1 MNKGMKKIMINHSLC
16 SVKCWRRGIV
26 LFFLL
31 NISLLTPF
39 FSLLEII
46 SHSTLHTPHSSIIH
60 AGNLLTDR
68 YNLTSLDLSNGL
80 PHNHVSDIF
89 MDSNG
94 FLWISTYGGGLV
106 RYNGYGVMEPR
117 LSLNSKSC
125 RSITEDRFHRLW
137 VAFDEGINIIDLKT
151 MKSIVPSHPELQ
163 KLLVLPAIR
172 CYHDAL
178 GRIWAITDRQVS
190 LVTFD
195 DQGQVDHIYNYS
207 HSWRMLDIAI
217 SDIEEN
223 GKPWIGIDGG
233 LYRLVEKGGRLIRE
247 EISPLLKPLEDH
259 YITDILKR
267 NNSVWITTNLGLY
280 RYDPYQQKLAE
291 YHHASA
297 PDSHVPADTPT
308 HSLSHVFLSSLAVT
322 SDNRLLIGS
331 LGGVN
336 IYDDQTDSFTAWT
349 TESTIPMKSEFV
361 DCIRVYNGYIW
372 IGTESGGI
380 VCLAPQ
386 RLLLRNSVHTSNP
399 RSLSPNPVN
408 AMYVEPDGR
417 LWVGTVEGGLNL
429 RERGSTD
436 FIHYTTANSG
446 LSHNSV
452 SALAAD
458 NHGRL
463 WIGTWG
469 GGICQTARQ
478 GQHQISRLDLP
489 YEYNWRTNFIGALAN
504 DTINDGLWIGSN
516 AGLFYYN
523 FKTQRIEEPFDSCR
537 SITGSIGA
545 IVDREGCLWM
555 GCMQGL
561 IKVDLHSGR
570 QGHRPFK
577 HEVISHKLDEPDS
590 RIVDKISSFCQTRDG
605 TLWLGSNGYGLYRLV
620 KTESDPRG
628 HFEALTTADGL
639 AFGGVK
645 GIVEDVNGRL
655 WVTTQNGLS
664 VYDPKTRIFSNY
676 FENEGLV
683 NHHFYW
689 NSATSDAS
697 GVIYLG
703 SEGGLIEVL
712 GENTEAKPSW
722 KLVFTQLLV
731 DNQEVTAGS
740 EYLSDD
746 ISIARS
752 IQLREGNRSFSIAF
766 SALDYGNESQAMFS
780 YRMKGLDDEWTSLK
794 LGEHSVRY
802 SALPPGHYTF
812 EVRYV
817 SSLSAEQSEMA
828 SIEVIVHPAF
838 WNSWWFRLLL
848 SVLFVVLVLY
858 IYNRW
863 AAHLKRI
870 EAEQLLNPIRK
881 VLEESDDPRQLQGRI
896 QNILDNQQRYRQSVN
911 KSVEADKEEELRSTR
926 PLMERVMELMEQRYM
941 DSEFGVQ
948 EFCSALGMSRSIA
961 SKHLNAE
968 AGMPVGQF
976 IRNYRLNMAKELL
989 SSKTG
994 NRNITEIAYKVG
1006 FNDPKYF
1013 TRCFTKMFGVSPS
1026 SYNRDEA

>member
-1 MNKGMKKIMINHSLC
+1 MGRIIGGTE
-16 SVKCWRRGIV
+16 VRGYGGARIPQV
-26 LFFLL
+26 HPSMACKLFSCPRTPTPPYLRIILFLL
-31 NISLLTPF
+31 FSYLLPLT
-39 FSLLEII
+39 
-46 SHSTLHTPHSSIIH
+46 SHLSF

-94 FLWISTYGGGLV
+94 FLWICTYGGGLV
-106 RYNGYGVMEPR
+106 RYDGYGVMEPQ
-117 LSLNSKSC
+117 LDLNSKSC
-125 RSITEDRFHRLW
+125 RSITEDHFHRLW

-151 MKSIVPSHPELQ
+151 MKAVMPDHPELQ
-163 KLLVLPAIR
+163 KLLVLPSIR
-172 CYHDAL
+172 CYCDAL
-178 GRIWAITDRQVS
+178 GRIWIITDRQVS

-195 DQGQVDHIYNYS
+195 SEGQAEHIYNYP

-217 SDIEEN
+217 NDVEGN

-233 LYRLVEKGGRLIRE
+233 LYRLVEKGGKLVRE
-247 EISPLLKPLEDH
+247 EISALLRPLEDH

-267 NNSVWITTNLGLY
+267 NNSVWITTNMGLF
-280 RYDPYQQKLAE
+280 RYDPYQQLAE
-291 YHHASA
+291 YHHSTA
-297 PDSHVPADTPT
+297 PGT
-308 HSLSHVFLSSLAVT
+308 LSHVFLSSLAVT
-322 SDNRLLIGS
+322 SDNRLLVGS

-349 TESTIPMKSEFV
+349 TESTVPMKSEFV

-380 VCLAPQ
+380 ACLAPQ
-386 RLLLRNSVHTSNP
+386 RLLLRNSVHTSDS

-429 RERGSTD
+429 RERGSND
-436 FIHYTTANSG
+436 FIHFTTANSG

-458 NHGRL
+458 HHGRL

-469 GGICQTARQ
+469 GGVCQADRQ
-478 GQHQISRLDLP
+478 GAHHISRLDLP
-489 YEYNWRTNFIGALAN
+489 NEYNWRTGFVGALAN
-504 DTINDGLWIGSN
+504 DTINDGLWIGTN

-523 FKTQRIEEPFDSCR
+523 YKTQRIEEPFDICR

-561 IKVDLHSGR
+561 IKVDLLSGS
-570 QGHRPFK
+570 QGRRPFK
-577 HEVISHKLDEPDS
+577 YEVISHKLDEPQS
-590 RIVDKISSFCQTRDG
+590 RIVDKISSFCQTHDG

-620 KTESDPRG
+620 KDTSDPNGR
-628 HFEALTTADGL
+628 FEALTTADGL
-639 AFGGVK
+639 AFAGVK
-645 GIVEDVNGRL
+645 GIVEDANGRL

-664 VYDPKTRIFSNY
+664 VYDPNTRSFSNY
-676 FENEGLV
+676 FESEGLV
-683 NHHFYW
+683 NQHFYW
-689 NSATSDAS
+689 NSAMRDAS

-712 GENTEAKPSW
+712 GENTEAKHHR
-722 KLVFTQLLV
+722 KLVFTRLTV
-731 DNQEVTAGS
+731 DNQEVMAGS

-746 ISIARS
+746 ITIARS
-752 IQLREGNRSFSIAF
+752 IQLRESNRSFSIAF
-766 SALDYGNESQAMFS
+766 SALDYGNEGQAMFS
-780 YRMKGLDDEWTSLK
+780 YRMKGIDDEWTPLR

-812 EVRYV
+812 EVKYV
-817 SSLSAEQSEMA
+817 SSQSTEQSAMA

-848 SVLFVVLVLY
+848 SLFFVVLVLY

-896 QNILDNQQRYRQSVN
+896 QNILDNQQRYRQSVS
-911 KSVEADKEEELRSTR
+911 KSVEADKEEVLRNNR
-926 PLMERVMELMEQRYM
+926 PLMERVMVLMEQNYM
-941 DSEFGVQ
+941 NSEFGVQ
-948 EFCSALGMSRSIA
+948 EFCEALGMSRSIA

-989 SSKTG
+989 SEKTG

-1013 TRCFTKMFGVSPS
+1013 TRCFTKMFGVNPS
-1026 SYNRDEA
+1026 NYGKSIL

>member
-1 MNKGMKKIMINHSLC
+1 MKIEGDRIHFFRDKNKRRFDYCLLSPFIFCYLLLSSPL
-16 SVKCWRRGIV
+16 SV
-26 LFFLL
+26 
-31 NISLLTPF
+31 
-39 FSLLEII
+39 
-46 SHSTLHTPHSSIIH
+46 
-60 AGNLLTDR
+60 AGNILTER

-80 PHNHVSDIF
+80 PHNHISDIF

-106 RYNGYGVMEPR
+106 RYDGYGVMEPR
-117 LSLNSKSC
+117 LDLNSKSC
-125 RSITEDRFHRLW
+125 RSITEDNFHRLW

-151 MKSIVPSHPELQ
+151 MKAVTAVHPELQ
-163 KLLVLPAIR
+163 KLLVLPSIR
-172 CYHDAL
+172 CYRDAL
-178 GRIWAITDRQVS
+178 GRIWVITDRQVS

-195 DQGQVDHIYNYS
+195 SQGQTDRIYSYP
-207 HSWRMLDIAI
+207 HSWRMLDMAI
-217 SDIEEN
+217 CDVEEN

-233 LYRLVEKGGRLIRE
+233 LYRLVEKGGKLVRE
-247 EISPLLKPLEDH
+247 EISALLKPLQDH

-267 NNSVWITTNLGLY
+267 NNKVWITTNMGLF

-291 YHHASA
+291 YHHSNA
-297 PDSHVPADTPT
+297 PGA
-308 HSLSHVFLSSLAVT
+308 LSHVFLTSLAAT
-322 SDNRLLIGS
+322 ADNRLLVGS
-331 LGGVN
+331 LCGVN

-349 TESTIPMKSEFV
+349 TESTIPLKSDFV
-361 DCIRVYNGYIW
+361 DCIRVYQGYIW

-380 VCLAPQ
+380 ACLAPQ
-386 RLLLRNSVHTSNP
+386 RLLLRNSVHTDNP
-399 RSLSPNPVN
+399 HSISPNPVN
-408 AMYVEPDGR
+408 AMYVEPGGR

-429 RERGSTD
+429 REKGTSE

-458 NHGRL
+458 DHGRL

-469 GGICQTARQ
+469 GGVCQTDRQ
-478 GQHQISRLDLP
+478 GAHHISRLDLP
-489 YEYNWRTNFIGALAN
+489 GEYNWRTNFIGALAN

-516 AGLFYYN
+516 AGLFFYD
-523 FKTQRIEEPFDSCR
+523 FKTRRIEEPFEGCR

-545 IVDREGCLWM
+545 IVDSDGYFWM
-555 GCMQGL
+555 GCMQGV
-561 IKVDLHSGR
+561 IRVDLNSGR

-577 HEVISHKLDEPDS
+577 HDSISHKLDEPNS

-620 KTESDPRG
+620 QIKSDPHG
-628 HFEALTTADGL
+628 HFEALTTEDGL

-664 VYDPKTRIFSNY
+664 VYDPNTHIFSNY
-676 FENEGLV
+676 FESEGLV

-689 NSATSDAS
+689 NSAACDES

-712 GENTEAKPSW
+712 GENTAAKPYG
-722 KLVFTQLLV
+722 KLVFTQLMV

-766 SALDYGNESQAMFS
+766 SALNYGNEEQAMFS
-780 YRMKGLDDEWTSLK
+780 YRMKGLEDEWTPLK

-802 SALPPGHYTF
+802 SALPAGHYTF

-817 SSLSAEQSEMA
+817 STISAEHSDIA
-828 SIEVIVHPAF
+828 SIEVVVNPAF

-848 SVLFVVLVLY
+848 SVLFVALLIY

-863 AAHLKRI
+863 AARLKRL
-870 EAEQLLNPIRK
+870 EAEELLNPIRK
-881 VLEESDDPRQLQGRI
+881 VLEESEDPAHLQTRI
-896 QNILDNQQRYRQSVN
+896 QNILDNQQRYKISVS
-911 KSVEADKEEELRSTR
+911 KSVEADKEEVLKTTR
-926 PLMERVMELMEQRYM
+926 PLMERVMELMEQNYM
-941 DSEFGVQ
+941 NSEFGVQ
-948 EFCSALGMSRSIA
+948 EFCDALGMSRSVA

-968 AGMPVGQF
+968 AGVPVGQF

-989 SSKTG
+989 SSNTG

-1026 SYNRDEA
+1026 RSA

>member
-1 MNKGMKKIMINHSLC
+1 MHPSMAC
-16 SVKCWRRGIV
+16 R
-26 LFFLL
+26 LFSCPRTPAPPYLRIILFLL
-31 NISLLTPF
+31 FSYLLPLT
-39 FSLLEII
+39 
-46 SHSTLHTPHSSIIH
+46 SHLSF

-94 FLWISTYGGGLV
+94 FLWICTYGGGLV
-106 RYNGYGVMEPR
+106 RYDGYGVMEPQ
-117 LSLNSKSC
+117 LDLNSKSC
-125 RSITEDRFHRLW
+125 RSITEDHFHRLW

-151 MKSIVPSHPELQ
+151 MKAVMPDHPELQ
-163 KLLVLPAIR
+163 KLLVLPSIR
-172 CYHDAL
+172 CYCDAL
-178 GRIWAITDRQVS
+178 GRIWIITDRQVS

-195 DQGQVDHIYNYS
+195 SEGQADHIYNYP

-217 SDIEEN
+217 NDVEGN

-233 LYRLVEKGGRLIRE
+233 LYRLVEKGGKLVRE
-247 EISPLLKPLEDH
+247 EISALLRPLEDH

-267 NNSVWITTNLGLY
+267 NNSVWITTNMGLF
-280 RYDPYQQKLAE
+280 RYDPYQQLAE
-291 YHHASA
+291 YHHSTA
-297 PDSHVPADTPT
+297 PGT
-308 HSLSHVFLSSLAVT
+308 LSHVFLSSLAVT
-322 SDNRLLIGS
+322 SDNRLLVGS

-349 TESTIPMKSEFV
+349 TESTVPMKSEFV

-380 VCLAPQ
+380 ACLAPQ
-386 RLLLRNSVHTSNP
+386 RLLLRNSVHTSDS

-429 RERGSTD
+429 RERGSND
-436 FIHYTTANSG
+436 FIHFTTANSG

-458 NHGRL
+458 HHGRL

-469 GGICQTARQ
+469 GGVCQADRQ
-478 GQHQISRLDLP
+478 GAHHISRLDLP
-489 YEYNWRTNFIGALAN
+489 NEYNWRTGFVGALAN
-504 DTINDGLWIGSN
+504 DTINDGLWIGTN

-523 FKTQRIEEPFDSCR
+523 YKTQRIEEPFDICR

-561 IKVDLHSGR
+561 IKVDLLSGS
-570 QGHRPFK
+570 QGRRPFK
-577 HEVISHKLDEPDS
+577 YEVISHKLDEPQS
-590 RIVDKISSFCQTRDG
+590 RIVDKISSFCQTHDG

-620 KTESDPRG
+620 KDTSDPNGR
-628 HFEALTTADGL
+628 FEALTTADGL
-639 AFGGVK
+639 AFAGVK
-645 GIVEDVNGRL
+645 GIVEDANGRL

-664 VYDPKTRIFSNY
+664 VYDPNTRSFSNY
-676 FENEGLV
+676 FESEGLV
-683 NHHFYW
+683 NQHFYW
-689 NSATSDAS
+689 NSAMRDAS

-712 GENTEAKPSW
+712 GENTEAKHHR
-722 KLVFTQLLV
+722 KLVFTRLTV
-731 DNQEVTAGS
+731 DNQEVMAGS

-746 ISIARS
+746 ITIARS
-752 IQLREGNRSFSIAF
+752 IQLRESNRSFSIAF
-766 SALDYGNESQAMFS
+766 SALDYGNEGQAMFS
-780 YRMKGLDDEWTSLK
+780 YRMKGIDDEWTPLR

-812 EVRYV
+812 EVKYV
-817 SSLSAEQSEMA
+817 SSQSTEQSAMA

-848 SVLFVVLVLY
+848 SLFFVVLVLY

-896 QNILDNQQRYRQSVN
+896 QNILDNQQRYRQSVS
-911 KSVEADKEEELRSTR
+911 KSVEADKEEVLRNNR
-926 PLMERVMELMEQRYM
+926 PLMERVMVLMEQNYM
-941 DSEFGVQ
+941 NSEFGVQ
-948 EFCSALGMSRSIA
+948 EFCEALGMSRSIA

-989 SSKTG
+989 SEKTG

-1013 TRCFTKMFGVSPS
+1013 TRCFTKMFGVNPS
-1026 SYNRDEA
+1026 NYGKSIL